1 MENTGDG
8 YYPFLAMMATVCL
21 ISLVCSWLCGYV
33 VGRCYVKPIYVDKPI
48 YIEKVVEKHVPI
60 EWCQSPRSYSQM
72 SHASETTK
80 KDEEMPKQR
89 RLEYIDQVWIAQS
102 GKCYHLSGQCK
113 SLVNCKGVISKRSC
127 LICAGRG

>member
-1 MENTGDG
+1 M
-8 YYPFLAMMATVCL
+8 LATVCL

-48 YIEKVVEKHVPI
+48 YIEKIVEKHVPM
-60 EWCQSPRSYSQM
+60 CQSPRSYSQM

-89 RLEYIDQVWIAQS
+89 RVECIDRVWISQS
-102 GKCYHLSGQCK
+102 GKCFHLSGQCTA
-113 SLVNCKGVISKRSC
+113 LVGCKGVTSKRSC
-127 LICAGRG
+127 FYCAGRG